1 MDRRKIDLSMKRRL
15 ASKDQ
20 SSPRFPWRN
29 PFKGETK
36 NYQAKMGVK
45 GLGLFFGTKIK
56 F

>member
-1 MDRRKIDLSMKRRL
+1 MDKKHIDLSLKRRMQ
-15 ASKDQ
+15 SKGDK
-20 SSPRFPWRN
+20 SPRFPWRN

-36 NYQAKMGVK
+36 DYTAKLGVK